1 MISITVRSPL
11 PKGAIFY
18 YEPATSIFTGTLI
31 PNPEWVADDCITMQL
46 EDRSLAVIP
55 KRDIIFEPVDGAPFF
70 NSIASIVP
78 SASYQVKGSKGNLY
92 TVTRTGKIWSCT
104 CTGFQFRR
112 DCKHVREAKGKEE
125 GQK

>member
-1 MISITVRSPL
+1 MISITVRSPA

-18 YEPATSIFTGTLI
+18 YEPSTSIFTGTLI

-46 EDRSLAVIP
+46 EDGSLAVIP
-55 KRDIIFEPVDGAPFF
+55 KQEIVGQPPEPDK
-70 NSIASIVP
+70 ASA
-78 SASYQVKGSKGNLY
+78 ASYQVKGSKGNLY

-104 CTGFQFRR
+104 CTGFQFRK
-112 DCKHVREAKGKEE
+112 DCKHIREAKGKEE